1 MNQSFKKFKEINLD
15 KFLRELEIEWNNQDN
30 KFPNQV
36 HTLEKW
42 LVIVMEEIGEIAKE
56 IIEIHS
62 TDDFD
67 SLRKE
72 ILQAIT
78 LLIRIKYSVYSIQHS
93 REFVINI

>member
-1 MNQSFKKFKEINLD
+1 MNQNFEKFKEFNLK
-15 KFLRELEIEWNNQDN
+15 KFLRELESEWNHQDY

-56 IIEIHS
+56 VIEIHS
-62 TDDFD
+62 TDDFEK
-67 SLRKE
+67 LKKE

-78 LLIRIKYSVYSIQHS
+78 LLIRIKYSVYSIHYT
-93 REFVINI
+93 RKFVINI